1 MTSCSYICLI
11 LHYYQCYQIIYH
23 NSLPLIF
30 CCTKIPTDQ
39 RIKDKQYRGK
49 DLGCIPTT
57 YQDMMLNFAAP
68 QFVILLKVDR
78 ILASG

>member
-1 MTSCSYICLI
+1 MLLHLSHPSLLSTLPNYLSQFTTSHI
-11 LHYYQCYQIIYH
+11 LLYK
-23 NSLPLIF
+23 NS
-30 CCTKIPTDQ
+30 TDQ